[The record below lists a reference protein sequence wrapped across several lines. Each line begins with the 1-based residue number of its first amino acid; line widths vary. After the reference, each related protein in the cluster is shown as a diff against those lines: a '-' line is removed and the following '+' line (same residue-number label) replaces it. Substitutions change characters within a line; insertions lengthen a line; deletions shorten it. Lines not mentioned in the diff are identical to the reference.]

1 MDEFTAE
8 QRARK
13 FVQAVAPLSVPV
25 PLEPYL
31 AHIGAKVIVDD
42 SLGEGE
48 AGYTMT
54 AKGRHT
60 IGVNSRDSESR
71 QRFTICH
78 EIGHVALELE
88 SEHGDPSWSY
98 ERRPPNEVCCDIF
111 AAELLLPVSLFRPAL
126 LKMEIDAQS
135 MIALAEQFNASLFAT
150 GSRMA
155 AFSPEPCAFV
165 VSQGGK
171 VKYAFRSSALRDAK
185 VWVPSGIVL
194 PDRSLSAALR
204 KDATGVGPIELDADA
219 WFDDVQGG
227 IVFEDAIYDASRDQT
242 LTLLRLDAEEM
253 PEKSESSSHRRQED
267 DGGLKELD
275 GHLPWPS
282 KR

>member
-1 MDEFTAE
+1 MNEFTAE

-13 FVQAVAPLSVPV
+13 FVQSVNPTVVPV

-31 AHIGAKVIVDD
+31 AQIGARLSVDD
-42 SLGEGE
+42 ELESGE

-54 AKGRHT
+54 AKGRHS
-60 IGVNSRDSESR
+60 IFVNGNDSPRR
-71 QRFTICH
+71 QRFTACH
-78 EIGHVALELE
+78 EIGHVVLELE

-126 LKMEIDAQS
+126 LKRAMDVAS
-135 MIALAEQFNASLFAT
+135 LHDLAEQFEASLLAT
-150 GSRMA
+150 GSRMV

-171 VKYAFRSSALRDAK
+171 VKYAFRSASLRSTKLWIPSDVALPETSYSAQ
-185 VWVPSGIVL
+185 
-194 PDRSLSAALR
+194 LR
-204 KDATGVGPIELDADA
+204 KDPAHAGPFELDADV
-219 WFDDVQGG
+219 WFDNADGG
-227 IVFEDAIYDASRDQT
+227 TVVEDAIFDASRDQV
-242 LTLLRLDAEEM
+242 LTLLFLDSEDM
-253 PEKSESSSHRRQED
+253 PEPTRDGPIRQDEED
-267 DGGLKELD
+267 TGLKELD

-282 KR
+282 KG